1 MPLAILAGQALPM
14 SLPLSSLKV
23 LAGAFTM
30 TAVASTF
37 AYLVM
42 NTPDTTTPVP
52 ENAATERAQDVPT
65 EKPGEVTLCVDDDRI
80 LHVPPGFGDNCPAG
94 QEKVELEI
102 EDPRLCELCDPLA
115 DQQPGDQT
123 GNPAIDDLAR
133 RIRELE
139 NESYFEV
146 VDKKE
151 RPIFQIKPGGARYLN
166 RDGKPVGLLGTP
178 AAGGFLTLQDP
189 VNRLAATISASGA
202 NAGVLVNDGF
212 TNRLELATRNGGPH
226 ALRLPA
232 AGGMVAGL
240 GQSRAGSG
248 AIVVGNAGGTTL
260 GSLTTTDGRGM
271 VAINANGAKGGVGL
285 LEATI
290 GGGMFELSNAAGMT
304 TVEMGH
310 RSHRFGVVVAGPYFN
325 IPYVPRTGIP
335 GHFFVGCASGERPA
349 CVP

>member
-1 MPLAILAGQALPM
+1 M

-23 LAGAFTM
+23 LAGAVTM

-42 NTPDTTTPVP
+42 NTPDTTTPEPVS
-52 ENAATERAQDVPT
+52 AATERRQEVPT
-65 EKPGEVTLCVDDDRI
+65 EKPGDVALCVADDRI
-80 LHVPPGFGDNCPAG
+80 LRVPPGFGDECPAG
-94 QEKVELEI
+94 QEKVELEM
-102 EDPRLCELCDPLA
+102 EDERICELCDPPA
-115 DQQPGDQT
+115 DQQPDDRT

-139 NESYFEV
+139 NESYFQV
-146 VDKKE
+146 VDKNE
-151 RPIFQIKPGGARYLN
+151 QPIFEIKPGGARFLN

-178 AAGGFLTLQDP
+178 GAGGFFTLQDP
-189 VNRLAATISASGA
+189 VNRLAVTISASGG

-212 TNRLELATRNGGPH
+212 INRLEMASRNGGPY
-226 ALRLPA
+226 AMRLPA
-232 AGGMVAGL
+232 GGGLVAGL
-240 GQSRAGSG
+240 GQSRAGTG
-248 AIVVGNAGGTTL
+248 ALVIGNDGGTTL
-260 GSLTTTDGRGM
+260 GSLTTTDGRGV
-271 VAINANGAKGGVGL
+271 VAVNANGAKGGVGL

-290 GGGMFELSNAAGMT
+290 GGGMFEISNASGNT

-335 GHFFVGCASGERPA
+335 GNFFVGCASGERPA